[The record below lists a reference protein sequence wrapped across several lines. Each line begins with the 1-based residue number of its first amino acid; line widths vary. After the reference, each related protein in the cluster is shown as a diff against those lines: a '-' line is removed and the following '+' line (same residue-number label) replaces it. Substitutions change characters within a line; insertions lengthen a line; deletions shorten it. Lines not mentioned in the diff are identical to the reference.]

1 MAALCLYSVDI
12 SLSCHTEQRDNV
24 VNVGFK
30 EEGGMRNFFIGSMV
44 LTTALFLSGCA
55 TQELKEENEVLKL
68 QLQQE
73 EASQEQ
79 LRKDYDDQLEH
90 QETVSKREQT
100 KSRSEIEALRLDLKE
115 ALRKNNI
122 TVQQIE
128 NLTVIE
134 LDQTAL
140 FPSGQ
145 IALTAD
151 GKAVVKEIA
160 AALNHYPD
168 YYIRIEGHSDSL
180 PLNATLKELYISN
193 WELSAIRAATVAKY
207 MIYALEVP
215 RQRISIA
222 GYGDTRPIAD
232 NLTSEGRDKN
242 RRIRAVIFKPRS

>member
-1 MAALCLYSVDI
+1 
-12 SLSCHTEQRDNV
+12 
-24 VNVGFK
+24 
-30 EEGGMRNFFIGSMV
+30 MRNHLIGLMT
-44 LTTALFLSGCA
+44 LATILFLSGCA
-55 TQELKEENEVLKL
+55 TQELKEKNEVLEL

-79 LRKDYDDQLEH
+79 LRKDYDEQLEH
-90 QETVSKREQT
+90 QEATSEREQI
-100 KSRSEIEALRLDLKE
+100 KARSEIEALHLDLDALRLDLKE
-115 ALRKNNI
+115 ALRQNNI
-122 TVQQIE
+122 KVQQVE

-145 IALTAD
+145 VDLTAG

-180 PLNATLKELYISN
+180 PLNAALKELYISN

-207 MIYALEVP
+207 MIYALDVS
-215 RQRISIA
+215 RLRISIA
-222 GYGDTRPIAD
+222 GYGDTRPVTD
-232 NLTSEGRDKN
+232 NLTPEGRSKN